1 MARLDGNDR
10 VLNRTDLEPQLPGAP
25 TQDAAGLTLR
35 TPSVDNPNIVLPQN
49 QEAKQ
54 LNATEAQVSTTARSK
69 FENTAF
75 GKAVGATAGT
85 IKGAIQIV
93 QGAVEAA
100 QTAVNTVT
108 GAVESTI
115 NTVTGAVEDTVGAV
129 VGTVED
135 TVSGTTKV
143 VGDAVGE
150 VGSAVIGGAATGAAA
165 GAIVGTLAKK
175 SGVGN
180 KVGKAVAIGAA
191 AGAGIAVA
199 GTVIAGV
206 RSRLNPK
213 GITPDGLNKQYSPD
227 KVPPESLAGKKT
239 DPFTGAVKSV
249 TDNVNSV
256 TRTVGSAV
264 GTVTS
269 AAGNVVNTV
278 TGTVGSGVQA
288 ASSVST
294 FGSSIASGAIIGG
307 VTGGVVGGL
316 ISNSG
321 MKNKVGKI
329 AKTAAIGVGVGVGLG
344 ALQNRLNTIK
354 NTVPNPSPQPSTQS
368 LPKPQIPPKTPAVNT
383 VSEQRVKI
391 VEVKKQQTDETYP
404 IVTREPLK
412 YSYISKLTG
421 KPVVDEDFTG
431 TKANDLPPLPEWATR
446 IPIQVS
452 YPRYVPEF
460 PDYYEQNKYGQTVI
474 VKTAFLRPSMGNLV
488 KYTTKELIE

>member
-1 MARLDGNDR
+1 MASLNTSDR

-35 TPSVDNPNIVLPQN
+35 TPAVDNPNIILPQN
-49 QEAKQ
+49 QEATQ
-54 LNATEAQVSTTARSK
+54 LNATEAQVSTTAKSK

-100 QTAVNTVT
+100 QTAV
-108 GAVESTI
+108 S
-115 NTVTGAVEDTVGAV
+115 TVTGAVEDTVG
-129 VGTVED
+129 
-135 TVSGTTKV
+135 
-143 VGDAVGE
+143 E
-150 VGSAVIGGAATGAAA
+150 VGSAAIGGAATGAAA

-249 TDNVNSV
+249 TDTVNSI
-256 TRTVGSAV
+256 TNTVGNAV
-264 GTVTS
+264 GIVTS
-269 AAGNVVNTV
+269 AAGSVVNTS
-278 TGTVGSGVQA
+278 TGTVGIGVQA

-294 FGSSIASGAIIGG
+294 FGTSVASGAIIGG
-307 VTGGVVGGL
+307 VAGGVVGGL
-316 ISNSG
+316 INKTG

-329 AKTAAIGVGVGVGLG
+329 AKTAAIGVGVGAGLG

-354 NTVPNPSPQPSTQS
+354 NTAPNPSPQPSTQS
-368 LPKPQIPPKTPAVNT
+368 LPEPQTPPKPSAVNT

-391 VEVKKQQTDETYP
+391 VEVKRKSEPQKQRKTTDLGTSNLSQYPEGVTEITTYETDQTGQTL
-404 IVTREPLK
+404 IVRTTITKNKGIATKTVTR
-412 YSYISKLTG
+412 
-421 KPVVDEDFTG
+421 D
-431 TKANDLPPLPEWATR
+431 
-446 IPIQVS
+446 PI
-452 YPRYVPEF
+452 E
-460 PDYYEQNKYGQTVI
+460 
-474 VKTAFLRPSMGNLV
+474 
-488 KYTTKELIE
+488 